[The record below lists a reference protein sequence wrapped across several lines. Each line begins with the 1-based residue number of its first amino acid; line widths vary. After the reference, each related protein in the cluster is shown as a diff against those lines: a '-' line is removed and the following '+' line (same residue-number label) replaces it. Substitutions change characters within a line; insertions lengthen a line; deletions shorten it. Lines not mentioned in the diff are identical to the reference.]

1 MDIERAIEFLLQQ
14 AAQQQAAQQAWSE
27 AQQARFDAQ
36 QAKFRAD
43 YEDRQKD
50 YEERQ
55 KEYQERQKE
64 AAARHDREMGE
75 IRAELRRGVR
85 LAVEEAR
92 RERKRRKEEDAKL
105 AASHAELEKSFKR
118 FLDSMKQPRN
128 GDQT

>member
-14 AAQQQAAQQAWSE
+14 AAQQQAWSE

-36 QAKFRAD
+36 QAQFRGD
-43 YEDRQKD
+43 FEDRQKG
-50 YEERQ
+50 YEE
-55 KEYQERQKE
+55 
-64 AAARHDREMGE
+64 RHDREMAA

-92 RERKRRKEEDAKL
+92 RERKRRQEEDAKL
-105 AASHAELEKSFKR
+105 AATDEKLAASHAALEETVSR
-118 FLDSMKQPRN
+118 FIASLKQPLN